1 MKKITLTAALLLAIG
16 AQAQTFPAPY
26 CEIANGSE
34 VTIEEITS
42 VSFADASIVNTD
54 ISFVLINATSST
66 ANVSPGQTYALAV
79 EGNTAGDFETDIV
92 AFIDWNQNG
101 VLDDDGEVY
110 EVGTLSNTDGLDGL
124 SVSIDIIVPTDAVLG
139 ETRIRLI
146 KTYTDPNPEG
156 LPPSLA
162 VIDPCGVVFNVFG
175 ESVEPGY
182 GQALDFTLNLATLS
196 TDTFERNALAVY
208 PNPAK
213 DVLNINYKSNLSGV
227 TVYNIVGQEVLRRNV
242 EASQLQID
250 LSEFTSGVYIVKLFS
265 EEGQHSF
272 RVVKQ

>member
-1 MKKITLTAALLLAIG
+1 MKKITLATALLLAIG

-26 CEIANGSE
+26 CEIADE
-34 VTIEEITS
+34 AQVIVEEIST

-54 ISFVLINATSST
+54 LSSVLINATSFA
-66 ANVSPGQTYALAV
+66 ANVAPDETYALV
-79 EGNTAGDFETDIV
+79 VTGNTEGDFETDIV
-92 AFIDWNQNG
+92 AFIDWNHNDI
-101 VLDDDGEVY
+101 LDDEGEVY
-110 EVGTLSNTDGLDGL
+110 AVGTLFDTDGTDGV
-124 SVSIDIIVPTDAVLG
+124 SVSLDITIPTDAVLG
-139 ETRIRLI
+139 ETRIRI
-146 KTYTDPNPEG
+146 TKTYTDPDPDG
-156 LPPSLA
+156 YPASLA
-162 VIDPCGVVFNVFG
+162 EVDACGVVFNVFG

-213 DVLNINYKSNLSGV
+213 DVLNINYKSNLTGV